1 VASGRDDF
9 GQYPVKDRSLRQIL
23 RAPHQAAIFS
33 ANTTQF
39 RCLFDAAQCARLKPC
54 SKLTDVLRSHNAKE
68 SAWLVLE

>member
-33 ANTTQF
+33 EHHAIS
-39 RCLFDAAQCARLKPC
+39 LLI
-54 SKLTDVLRSHNAKE
+54 
-68 SAWLVLE
+68 